1 MIKTFQNNGV
11 IYGYSRQSKKW
22 EFHVEALKHTA
33 LLSLA
38 KAKDKVKTATAI
50 SNILAGAVKRGGIDN
65 LARKNIQQILEK
77 NEIQN

>member
-11 IYGYSRQSKKW
+11 TYGYSRQSKKW
-22 EFHVEALKHTA
+22 EFHVEALNHTA

-38 KAKDKVKTATAI
+38 KVKDKVEVGHKIA
-50 SNILAGAVKRGGIDN
+50 NILSGAVKRGGIDG

-77 NEIQN
+77 K

>member
-1 MIKTFQNNGV
+1 MIKSFTNNGV
-11 IYGYSRQSKKW
+11 TYGYSRQSKKW

-38 KAKDKVKTATAI
+38 RAQDKIKTATAI

-65 LARKNIQQILEK
+65 LARKNIENLLARAE
-77 NEIQN
+77 